1 VRFDWASLR
10 STNKSSLGQNG
21 LLRKQV

>member
-1 VRFDWASLR
+1 MEDYHDPVFCFETESL
-10 STNKSSLGQNG
+10 NG